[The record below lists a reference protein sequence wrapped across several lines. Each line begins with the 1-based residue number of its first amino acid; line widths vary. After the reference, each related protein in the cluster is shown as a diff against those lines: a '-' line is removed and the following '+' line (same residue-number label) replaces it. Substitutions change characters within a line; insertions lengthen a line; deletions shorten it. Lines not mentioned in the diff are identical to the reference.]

1 MRSEE
6 QLEELQRELAP
17 IKWDIVGLSETRLP
31 GESTIDLKSGHVL
44 YHKNS
49 DTEDH
54 IGGVGFIINKHI
66 KHYVDKLQSISDRV
80 IYIVLRLNTRY
91 RLQIIHVYAPTNAAE
106 DENVEQVYEDIR
118 TARQKENAHFLL
130 VTGDFNAKIGNKTL
144 DDTEYIG
151 NYGLGVRN
159 SRGEML
165 ANFLNAECLYCLNT
179 FYKKPLQRKWTWI
192 SPDKNVKNEIDFILS
207 NNRKI
212 CKDVSVINRVHTGS
226 DHRLVRA
233 HVKINIKLERNKLI
247 KQQRYPVNKELIEN
261 KDQYQ
266 KELNSRLDTNQLPDM
281 DINQLNEK
289 ITHSI
294 QTSTKKI
301 CSKKRKTTN
310 GKITPSTMH
319 LIRERRTLKRETDE
333 YREKNKQVKRE
344 IRRDLRRYRTK
355 TILNTIEENASMKI
369 LKSKLSKGKQRMTK
383 LKNKQNVE
391 VSSAEE
397 IAKVVEEFY
406 TELYTS
412 YVSQLAP
419 RTQINVINAGSE
431 EIPEISTEEIRAALK
446 KMKNGKCP
454 GEDRITAEML
464 KHGGN
469 ALEKALQILLNKCLH
484 ESKIPE
490 KWYNSEVVILFK
502 KGDMTNIE
510 NYRPISLLSVLYKL
524 FTKILTNRLNNKFD
538 FYQPVEQ
545 AGFRTGYSTIDHLQ
559 TLRTL
564 IEKTTEYNIPIH
576 LAFID
581 FHKAFDSIETR
592 YILDSM
598 DNARIDCRYTEVIKN
613 IYKNATMHVKINDNL
628 KTNQINIKR
637 GVRQGDTISPKLFTL
652 VLEDVFKKLQWQ
664 TKGIKID
671 GSFLNHLRFA
681 DDIVLISSDIHE
693 LAEMTKELNQ
703 ASKQVGLKMNIQKTK
718 IMSEVNIDVTI
729 DNQQIENV
737 SQYVYLGHNITLG
750 KENQRAE
757 ITRRIALAWAAFGK
771 LTYILKNPE
780 VPINLKRKVYNSCI
794 LPVATYGLETMALTV
809 KSASRLR
816 VTQRAMER
824 AMLNISLRDKIRNV
838 EIRRRTKVNDV
849 MEEIAANKW
858 RWAGHV
864 ARQDS
869 NRWTLKT
876 LQWRPRETKRSR
888 GRPQRRWVDDIRE
901 TAGRN
906 WMRQA
911 RDRQAWKNME
921 EAYIQEWMEKG

>member
-1 MRSEE
+1 
-6 QLEELQRELAP
+6 
-17 IKWDIVGLSETRLP
+17 
-31 GESTIDLKSGHVL
+31 
-44 YHKNS
+44 
-49 DTEDH
+49 
-54 IGGVGFIINKHI
+54 
-66 KHYVDKLQSISDRV
+66 
-80 IYIVLRLNTRY
+80 
-91 RLQIIHVYAPTNAAE
+91 
-106 DENVEQVYEDIR
+106 
-118 TARQKENAHFLL
+118 
-130 VTGDFNAKIGNKTL
+130 
-144 DDTEYIG
+144 
-151 NYGLGVRN
+151 
-159 SRGEML
+159 
-165 ANFLNAECLYCLNT
+165 
-179 FYKKPLQRKWTWI
+179 
-192 SPDKNVKNEIDFILS
+192 
-207 NNRKI
+207 
-212 CKDVSVINRVHTGS
+212 
-226 DHRLVRA
+226 
-233 HVKINIKLERNKLI
+233 
-247 KQQRYPVNKELIEN
+247 
-261 KDQYQ
+261 
-266 KELNSRLDTNQLPDM
+266 
-281 DINQLNEK
+281 
-289 ITHSI
+289 
-294 QTSTKKI
+294 
-301 CSKKRKTTN
+301 
-310 GKITPSTMH
+310 
-319 LIRERRTLKRETDE
+319 
-333 YREKNKQVKRE
+333 
-344 IRRDLRRYRTK
+344 
-355 TILNTIEENASMKI
+355 
-369 LKSKLSKGKQRMTK
+369 
-383 LKNKQNVE
+383 
-391 VSSAEE
+391 
-397 IAKVVEEFY
+397 
-406 TELYTS
+406 
-412 YVSQLAP
+412 
-419 RTQINVINAGSE
+419 
-431 EIPEISTEEIRAALK
+431 
-446 KMKNGKCP
+446 
-454 GEDRITAEML
+454 
-464 KHGGN
+464 
-469 ALEKALQILLNKCLH
+469 
-484 ESKIPE
+484 
-490 KWYNSEVVILFK
+490 
-502 KGDMTNIE
+502 
-510 NYRPISLLSVLYKL
+510 
-524 FTKILTNRLNNKFD
+524 
-538 FYQPVEQ
+538 
-545 AGFRTGYSTIDHLQ
+545 
-559 TLRTL
+559 
-564 IEKTTEYNIPIH
+564 
-576 LAFID
+576 
-581 FHKAFDSIETR
+581 
-592 YILDSM
+592 
-598 DNARIDCRYTEVIKN
+598 
-613 IYKNATMHVKINDNL
+613 MHVKINDNL